1 MVTRG
6 ETEQRFTDRSELIE
20 FVNGPNQTEFKSKIH
35 HSVAEWSSAK
45 YLNPLNF
52 SFHIHRIMLI
62 SSPQSDYNNEM
73 S

>member
-6 ETEQRFTDRSELIE
+6 KTEQIFVDRSELTE
-20 FVNGPNQTEFKSKIH
+20 FVNGSSQTEFKSKIQ

-62 SSPQSDYNNEM
+62 SSPQSDYSNEM

>member
-6 ETEQRFTDRSELIE
+6 ETEQIFIDRSELIE
-20 FVNGPNQTEFKSKIH
+20 SVNGSNQTEFKSKIH
-35 HSVAEWSSAK
+35 HSIAEWSSAK
-45 YLNPLNF
+45 YLNALNF
-52 SFHIHRIMLI
+52 RFHIHGIMLI